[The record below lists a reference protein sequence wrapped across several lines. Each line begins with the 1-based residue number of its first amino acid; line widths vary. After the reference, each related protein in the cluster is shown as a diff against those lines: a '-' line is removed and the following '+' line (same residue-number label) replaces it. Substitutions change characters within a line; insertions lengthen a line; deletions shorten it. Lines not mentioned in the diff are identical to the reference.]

1 MNQLTDVTRPGLMIS
16 QTWPNSRERPGRT
29 LEVIE
34 LALKGE
40 FFQALQTVEIPY
52 SDERRRV
59 ASLLEAEQ
67 LPLTYCITR
76 VLNENGLNLSDLDEV
91 NRRKSCE
98 QAIRCLE
105 DAREAGAVGVSLVSG
120 AAPLDPRKRAEALA
134 RLTDS
139 LEYICRAAR
148 AEPALKIV
156 IEPLDF
162 EAHKKATLGSTQEA
176 VAICQALEQ
185 DGLDSWLCLDMAHML
200 LNGEDPVE
208 SLAVAKSYVAEYHFC
223 NCVLDP
229 THQLFG
235 DWHLPFGPPGVVDVD
250 SIANIMQGLVAI
262 DFFNTTDRPPIFC
275 EVLKREQ
282 DESPAVMQ
290 HCRDTLQQAW
300 HNCLQANQK
309 QET

>member
-1 MNQLTDVTRPGLMIS
+1 MNQLIDVTRPGLMIS
-16 QTWPNSRERPGRT
+16 QTWPNSRERLGRT

-40 FFQALQTVEIPY
+40 FFQVLQTVEIPY
-52 SDERRRV
+52 ADERRRL
-59 ASLLEAEQ
+59 ASLLEFEQ
-67 LPLTYCITR
+67 VPLTYCITR
-76 VLNENGLNLSDLDEV
+76 VLNENGLSLSDLDEI
-91 NRRKSCE
+91 NRRKSYE

-139 LEYICRAAR
+139 LEHICRAAR
-148 AEPALKIV
+148 VEPALKIV
-156 IEPLDF
+156 VEPMDF
-162 EAHKKATLGSTQEA
+162 EAHKKATLGSTTEA
-176 VAICQALEQ
+176 IEICQTLKE
-185 DGLDSWLCLDMAHML
+185 DGLDLWLCLDTAHML
-200 LNGEDPVE
+200 LNEEDPVD
-208 SLAVAKSYVAEYHFC
+208 SLILARAFVAEYHFC

-229 THQLFG
+229 THQLSG

-250 SIANIMQGLVAI
+250 RVANIMQGLVAI

-282 DESPAVMQ
+282 DESLAVMQ
-290 HCRDTLQQAW
+290 HCQDTLQQAW
-300 HNCLQANQK
+300 RNCLQANQK

>member
-34 LALKGE
+34 LTLKGE

-52 SDERRRV
+52 ADERRRV
-59 ASLLEAEQ
+59 AGLLEAER

-76 VLNENGLNLSDLDEV
+76 VLNENGLNLSDLDEG
-91 NRRKSCE
+91 NRRKSYE
-98 QAIRCLE
+98 KAIRCLD
-105 DAREAGAVGVSLVSG
+105 DAREAGAVGMSFVSG
-120 AAPLDPRKRAEALA
+120 AAPPDPRKRAEALVQ
-134 RLTDS
+134 LTDS
-139 LEYICRAAR
+139 LVHICRAAR
-148 AEPALKIV
+148 AEPVLKIV

-162 EAHKKATLGSTQEA
+162 EAHKKATLGSIKEA
-176 VAICQALEQ
+176 IGICQAVEQ
-185 DGLDSWLCLDMAHML
+185 EGLDLWLCLDMAHML

-208 SLAVAKSYVAEYHFC
+208 SLAVAKAYVAEFHFC

-229 THQLFG
+229 SHQLFG

-250 SIANIMQGLVAI
+250 SIANIMQRLVAI
-262 DFFNTTDRPPIFC
+262 NFFNTTDRPLIFC

-282 DESPAVMQ
+282 DESLAVMQ

-300 HNCLQANQK
+300 NSYLQTSQK
-309 QET
+309 QEK